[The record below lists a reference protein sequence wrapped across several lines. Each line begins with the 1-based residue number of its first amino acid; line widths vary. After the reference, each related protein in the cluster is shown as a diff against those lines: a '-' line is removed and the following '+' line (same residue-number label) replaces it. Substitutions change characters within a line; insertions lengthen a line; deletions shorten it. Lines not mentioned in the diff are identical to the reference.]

1 MNKRILSI
9 SLTVLSCLLLA
20 TNALAQNKFTAQE
33 QQSISVET
41 PGLFER
47 SNAFTVDF
55 GQMSASDYSFP
66 LPVGKVEGVRSNR
79 CIMISSTPGD
89 VVKAMFSGTVRM
101 AKNLDK
107 WGQTVVIRHDNGLET
122 VYSNNSRNTVKVG
135 DRVKAGQTI
144 AIIGT
149 RDDKTYCDF
158 SIMVNGARLNV
169 ETLIELKSHRLRR
182 QTLLFQK
189 QAKSV
194 IIKVLTEEKEQ
205 TINKQGGRRQ
215 PQRGNMRQNQNTT
228 VKEESSASNKYQ
240 KDSEHVAQQYDD
252 NVMDIDEFQ
261 AIKFE
266 ENVKTPPPTAGKDFT
281 INFSAMKLGEWCYPM
296 TGAHVIS
303 PFGGKRRHAGTDIKR
318 QPGDPI
324 LAAFDGQVVL
334 SGTHYGYGLCIVVRH
349 PSGLE
354 TLYSHQS
361 KNLVKVGEWVKAGQK
376 IGIVGR
382 TGRATTEHC
391 HFEARINGRPF
402 DTSRIFDHQR
412 GTLKKV
418 ILTVRGGKMYIKSA
432 NGEDDAAETQVAVH
446 SKGAYSGS
454 SARHK
459 STKRSNTKK
468 RKKGRR

>member
-1 MNKRILSI
+1 MKHSLRYLSMA
-9 SLTVLSCLLLA
+9 LLSCVLLMGKVS
-20 TNALAQNKFTAQE
+20 AQSKFTPQE

-55 GQMSASDYSFP
+55 GQMRASDYSFP
-66 LPVGKVEGVRSNR
+66 LPVGKVDGVRSNR
-79 CIMISSTPGD
+79 SIIISTTEGD
-89 VVKAMFSGTVRM
+89 NVKAMFSGTVRM
-101 AKNLDK
+101 SRNLDK

-122 VYSNNSRNTVKVG
+122 VYSNNSRNLVKVG

-144 AIIGT
+144 AIVGT

-158 SIMVNGARLNV
+158 SIMVNGARLNA
-169 ETLIELKSHRLRR
+169 ETLVELKSHRLRQ

-189 QAKSV
+189 SGTSV
-194 IIKVLTEEKEQ
+194 VIKVITEEKEQ
-205 TINKQGGRRQ
+205 TVKKQSGRRP
-215 PQRGNMRQNQNTT
+215 PQRGNMKQNQNVT
-228 VKEESSASNKYQ
+228 VKEENTASSKYK
-240 KDSEHVAQQYDD
+240 KDTEHVAQQYDD
-252 NVMDIDEFQ
+252 NEMDIDEFQ

-266 ENVKTPPPTAGKDFT
+266 EKVKTPPPTTGKDFT
-281 INFSAMKLGEWCYPM
+281 INFGNYKLGEWCYPM

-303 PFGGKRRHAGTDIKR
+303 PYGGKRRHAGTDIKR

-334 SGTHYGYGLCIVVRH
+334 SGTHYGYGLCIVLRH
-349 PSGLE
+349 SSGLE

-361 KNLVKVGEWVKAGQK
+361 KNLVKVGDWVKAGQK

-391 HFEARINGRPF
+391 HFETRINGRPF
-402 DTSRIFDHQR
+402 DSSKIFDHQR
-412 GTLKKV
+412 GVLKKE
-418 ILTVRGGKMYIKSA
+418 IIDVRGGKIYTRSA
-432 NGEDDAAETQVAVH
+432 TSEDAKETQIITH
-446 SKGAYSGS
+446 SKGSKAPARS
-454 SARHK
+454 SKKKGK
-459 STKRSNTKK
+459 SSSKK

>member
-1 MNKRILSI
+1 MACTL
-9 SLTVLSCLLLA
+9 LTTQA
-20 TNALAQNKFTAQE
+20 AAQSHFTAQE

-47 SNAFTVDF
+47 SEAFTVDF
-55 GQMSASDYSFP
+55 GQLKASDYSFP
-66 LPVGKVEGVRSNR
+66 LPVGKVDGVRSNR
-79 CIMISSTPGD
+79 SIIITSTEGD

-101 AKNLDK
+101 SRNLDK

-122 VYSNNSRNTVKVG
+122 VYSNNSRNLVKVG

-144 AIIGT
+144 AIIGS
-149 RDDKTYCDF
+149 RDDKYYCDF
-158 SIMVNGARLNV
+158 SIMVNGARLNA
-169 ETLIELKSHRLRR
+169 ETLVELKSHRLRQ

-189 QAKSV
+189 KGTSV
-194 IIKVLTEEKEQ
+194 IIKVITEEKEQ
-205 TINKQGGRRQ
+205 TVKKQAGRRP
-215 PQRGNMRQNQNTT
+215 PQRGNMKQNQNVT
-228 VKEESSASNKYQ
+228 VKEESSASDKYK
-240 KDSEHVAQQYDD
+240 KDTEHVAEQYDD
-252 NVMDIDEFQ
+252 NALDIDEFQ

-266 ENVKTPPPTAGKDFT
+266 ENVKMPPAFSNTKEFT
-281 INFSAMKLGEWCYPM
+281 INFGNYKLGEWCYPM

-334 SGTHYGYGLCIVVRH
+334 SGTHYGYGLCIVLRH
-349 PSGLE
+349 ANGLE

-391 HFEARINGRPF
+391 HFEMRINGRPF
-402 DTSRIFDHQR
+402 DTSRVFDHQR
-412 GTLKKV
+412 GVLKKTV
-418 ILTVRGGKMYIKSA
+418 LTVRGGKIYTKS
-432 NGEDDAAETQVAVH
+432 GTSDDAPEQAVAVH
-446 SKGAYSGS
+446 SKGGGTKATASRHKAPAKKKS
-454 SARHK
+454 SA
-459 STKRSNTKK
+459 K
-468 RKKGRR
+468 RKRRR